1 MNPQFL
7 KKYFW
12 ETDMEKIDIQK
23 DAPYIIGR
31 ILEYGDIKD
40 LKWALRIF
48 NDSLIRKTILKNRG
62 FSPKT
67 ANFWRLFF
75 NLDKNKILCLKK
87 SYQKTQRSH
96 WPY

>member
-1 MNPQFL
+1 MDLTFL

-12 ETDMEKIDIQK
+12 ETDADKIDIQK

-31 ILEYGDIKD
+31 VLEYGDPD
-40 LKWALRIF
+40 ALRWIF
-48 NDSLIRKTILKNRG
+48 RIFGRPRIKKIILTRRG

-75 NLDKNKILCLKK
+75 NLNKNKVLCLRK
-87 SYQKTQRSH
+87 SYQKTQKSH